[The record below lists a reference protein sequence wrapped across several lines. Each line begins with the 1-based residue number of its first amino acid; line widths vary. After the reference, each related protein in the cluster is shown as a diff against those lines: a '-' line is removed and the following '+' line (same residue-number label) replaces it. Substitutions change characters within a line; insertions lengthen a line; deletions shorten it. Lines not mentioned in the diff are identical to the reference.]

1 MKIYKKLL
9 YTMCMVCS
17 IVLTGCDDFLTPDN
31 KSSVTD
37 TDYFSTAS
45 GFQSLV
51 YDAYA
56 QLIDIYNS
64 TDVPVYFNS
73 GTDLYHDGRNDID
86 AALHRWSNFTP
97 EHGKV
102 KTFYTDCYDGI
113 RSCLSIQYYASAANV
128 SDDVKQKAIDEG
140 RFIQALFYYLL
151 VNNYGEIGRAS
162 CRERV

>member
-9 YTMCMVCS
+9 YAMFMIGSMT
-17 IVLTGCDDFLTPDN
+17 LTGCDDFLTPDN

-64 TDVPVYFNS
+64 ADAPVYFNA
-73 GTDLYHDGRNDID
+73 GTDLYQDGRNDID

-102 KTFYTDCYDGI
+102 KTFLY
-113 RSCLSIQYYASAANV
+113 R
-128 SDDVKQKAIDEG
+128 
-140 RFIQALFYYLL
+140 LL
-151 VNNYGEIGRAS
+151 
-162 CRERV
+162 

>member
-51 YDAYA
+51 YDDT
-56 QLIDIYNS
+56 LN
-64 TDVPVYFNS
+64 
-73 GTDLYHDGRNDID
+73 
-86 AALHRWSNFTP
+86 
-97 EHGKV
+97 
-102 KTFYTDCYDGI
+102 C
-113 RSCLSIQYYASAANV
+113 
-128 SDDVKQKAIDEG
+128 
-140 RFIQALFYYLL
+140 
-151 VNNYGEIGRAS
+151 
-162 CRERV
+162 

>member
-1 MKIYKKLL
+1 
-9 YTMCMVCS
+9 MCMVCS

-86 AALHRWSNFTP
+86 AALHPNM
-97 EHGKV
+97 V
-102 KTFYTDCYDGI
+102 K
-113 RSCLSIQYYASAANV
+113 SKLSIPIVMMEFVLV
-128 SDDVKQKAIDEG
+128 SPFNTMHRQQMSVTM
-140 RFIQALFYYLL
+140 
-151 VNNYGEIGRAS
+151 
-162 CRERV
+162 